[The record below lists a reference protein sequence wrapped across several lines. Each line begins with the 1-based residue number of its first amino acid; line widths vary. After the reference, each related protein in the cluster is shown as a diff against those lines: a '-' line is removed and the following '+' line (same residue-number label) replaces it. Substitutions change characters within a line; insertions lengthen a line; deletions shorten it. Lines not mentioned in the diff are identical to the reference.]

1 MLVFDGTNGTDGPT
15 ANALAVSHNHI
26 VIGTNYDGRG
36 GFFEG
41 AEVLTY
47 PKKSAAS
54 SSDADD

>member
-1 MLVFDGTNGTDGPT
+1 VPDGTGAT

-41 AEVLTY
+41 AQVLTY
-47 PKKSAAS
+47 PKKSAAI
-54 SSDADD
+54 SSDRYRSNP